1 MDSNKFLAVHVF
13 FQEMPMEFIMSNIAI
28 NKSATPLKPSTI
40 TDKNKVSD
48 SSDFSTTLKTTTDL
62 LAKKEMPTFS
72 GKLKMPDGSI
82 ADVQSVHLQVSTHEE
97 SVKLLQESGMTKAEA
112 EEMLRPKPVLSA
124 EEEQK
129 IMESSPAYIAAKQY
143 SDSAQV
149 EMVARDNN
157 GQIVAV
163 LWKDGSFMA
172 ENGSNVHGS
181 TPAETRENLLKMK
194 NVTLERY
201 NANEKAPTRLEIQ
214 AEQIT
219 FMKKHPELFQ
229 QIPDGLL
236 S

>member
-1 MDSNKFLAVHVF
+1 
-13 FQEMPMEFIMSNIAI
+13 MSNLTI
-28 NKSATPLKPSTI
+28 NKTATPLKLFTI
-40 TDKNKVSD
+40 TDKNTVSN
-48 SSDFSTTLKTTTDL
+48 SSNFGYVLKMSTDL
-62 LAKKEMPTFS
+62 PAKNEMPTFS

-82 ADVQSVHLQVSTHEE
+82 ADVQPVHLQVSTHEE

-149 EMVARDNN
+149 EIVARDNN

-172 ENGSNVHGS
+172 ENNSKVHGS
-181 TPAETRENLLKMK
+181 TPAETRQNLLKMP
-194 NVTLERY
+194 NVHLERY
-201 NANEKAPTRLEIQ
+201 NSNEKAPTRLEIQ
-214 AEQIT
+214 AEQIAFT
-219 FMKKHPELFQ
+219 KKHPELFQ